1 MRDLLCSKVRPSN
14 RRRCVSDDVKVESL
28 EDLLDRLEKCEEGMD
43 RVTIG
48 AILDAVGRR
57 AFGPVLLVLGL
68 IIVSPLSGVPGL
80 PTSIAVMTLLIAV
93 QLLFGRKNFWLPRWL
108 VRRSMPRPRL
118 EKAVGLVR
126 SPARFIDRCV
136 RRRWSALTQSTGLYV
151 TAAVCVVI
159 SLLMPPL
166 ELLPFASSIAGAA
179 LAAFGLGLIVK
190 DGVLVL
196 VALAFSVASLGFVGW
211 KIF

>member
-1 MRDLLCSKVRPSN
+1 M
-14 RRRCVSDDVKVESL
+14 SDDVKVESL

-93 QLLFGRKNFWLPRWL
+93 QLLFGRNNFWLPRWL

-118 EKAVGLVR
+118 EKAVGLLR

>member
-14 RRRCVSDDVKVESL
+14 RRRCVSDDVKVESI

-93 QLLFGRKNFWLPRWL
+93 QLLFGRNNFWLPRWL